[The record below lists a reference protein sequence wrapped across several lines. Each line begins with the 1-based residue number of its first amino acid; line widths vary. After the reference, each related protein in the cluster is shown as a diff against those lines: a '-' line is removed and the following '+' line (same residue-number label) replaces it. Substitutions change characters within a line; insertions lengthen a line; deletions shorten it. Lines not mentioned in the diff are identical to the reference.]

1 VLETLLGDP
10 RAAELDPVLMT
21 GRGVACGAAT
31 AAALTAWLARAEPGL
46 AVTTGPLG
54 RWAHARDV
62 SPAGGWEPRRFVP
75 LVTRFLAE
83 GGTRCLIGTRAL
95 LGEGWDAPAV
105 NVVVDLTVA
114 TTATSVVQA
123 RGRALRLDAAWPGK
137 VADNWGVVC
146 LADHPKGGADFGRFV
161 RKHDHYFAL
170 AATGDIVS
178 GVAHVDPRLSPYGP
192 PAPGQLDALNAAML
206 QRPAGRAAARQ
217 LWAIGT
223 PYADEPVATVTIAR
237 RAPLGLSQPALRLP
251 DAARPP
257 RPRRRAAWAA
267 AALAVVVLA
276 GIALPAAGAAA
287 AALLVVAGL
296 AALGAMA
303 RRIAAAGS
311 DGSLEDI
318 AAATADALRDAGL
331 TSRGADAVLVEA
343 QADGSYRARLRDVPA
358 GESARFTHALEETLA
373 PLAQPRYVISRLII
387 APPRGRGGAAALA
400 LRRLAA
406 GRVPATVI
414 YHAVPT
420 ALSASKKL
428 ATHFERSW
436 NARVSPGEVLFTG
449 SPEGAGALA
458 AQRGDDPFALTT
470 QIRTL
475 WR

>member
-1 VLETLLGDP
+1 
-10 RAAELDPVLMT
+10 
-21 GRGVACGAAT
+21 
-31 AAALTAWLARAEPGL
+31 
-46 AVTTGPLG
+46 
-54 RWAHARDV
+54 
-62 SPAGGWEPRRFVP
+62 
-75 LVTRFLAE
+75 
-83 GGTRCLIGTRAL
+83 
-95 LGEGWDAPAV
+95 
-105 NVVVDLTVA
+105 
-114 TTATSVVQA
+114 VVQA

-161 RKHDHYFAL
+161 RKHEHYFAL

-206 QRPAGRAAARQ
+206 QRPAGRPAARQ

-251 DAARPP
+251 DAGRPP

-420 ALSASKKL
+420 ALSANKKL